1 MDRPKVH
8 PIDGLELLHPPL
20 LEDAS
25 LKGSTLLGSVGAR
38 RAMEWA
44 LGLILVAILAT
55 SLATSAALGG
65 TPTPCYEAYQM
76 SGFNPQQMSFE
87 EFRGLYN
94 DTSFCAPGGEAP

>member
-1 MDRPKVH
+1 MDRPKEH
-8 PIDGLELLHPPL
+8 PIDGLELLPPPL

-44 LGLILVAILAT
+44 LGLILVVILAT
-55 SLATSAALGG
+55 SATLGG
-65 TPTPCYEAYQM
+65 TPTPCYEAYLM

-94 DTSFCAPGGEAP
+94 DTSFCAPGGEAS

>member
-1 MDRPKVH
+1 MDRPKEH

-38 RAMEWA
+38 RAMEWS
-44 LGLILVAILAT
+44 LGLILVAI
-55 SLATSAALGG
+55 LATSAALGG
-65 TPTPCYEAYQM
+65 TPTPCYEAYLM

-94 DTSFCAPGGEAP
+94 DTSFCAPGGDAP

>member
-1 MDRPKVH
+1 MDRPKEH

-38 RAMEWA
+38 RAMEWS
-44 LGLILVAILAT
+44 LGLILVAI
-55 SLATSAALGG
+55 LATSAALGG
-65 TPTPCYEAYQM
+65 TPTPCYEAYLM

-87 EFRGLYN
+87 ELRGLYN
-94 DTSFCAPGGEAP
+94 DTSFCAPGGDAP

>member
-1 MDRPKVH
+1 MDRPKEH

-55 SLATSAALGG
+55 SAALEG
-65 TPTPCYEAYQM
+65 TPTPCYEAYLM

-87 EFRGLYN
+87 ELRGLYN
-94 DTSFCAPGGEAP
+94 DTSFCAPGGEAS

>member
-1 MDRPKVH
+1 MDHSKEH

-55 SLATSAALGG
+55 SAALGG

-94 DTSFCAPGGEAP
+94 DTSFCALGGEAP